1 MWGTVS
7 FEQWPRRTI
16 QRAPVF
22 FDVSLS
28 LSRNSL
34 NLRRIINDPLPL
46 EPPSLP
52 SFSLFLDFRYPSPLL
67 EWLNRARR
75 VQNSSR
81 VSDRESVE
89 PRRFF
94 GVIHADRKS
103 TTIVSFHFQNV
114 VRERKKLVGHRFSL
128 FLSLSRWHD
137 EGISR
142 TGGRRN

>member
-7 FEQWPRRTI
+7 FEQWRTI

-22 FDVSLS
+22 FDVSPPFK
-28 LSRNSL
+28 RPGSL
-34 NLRRIINDPLPL
+34 NLPRIINDSLPL
-46 EPPSLP
+46 EPPSPPL
-52 SFSLFLDFRYPSPLL
+52 SLFLDFRYPSPVL

-103 TTIVSFHFQNV
+103 TTMVSFHFQNV
-114 VRERKKLVGHRFSL
+114 VRERKKLVGRRFSL

-142 TGGRRN
+142 AGGRRN